1 MDVASCCSSL
11 GSADL
16 TPEEAR
22 ATAGVLKALADPH
35 RLRMVNLLATSP
47 EPVCVCEI
55 TDAVGLAQPTVS
67 FHLKKLTS
75 VGLLRRERRGTW
87 AYYSID
93 EEALDRVAAAMHLS
107 APHRKDGQHR
117 ERHGAL
123 VARREERAYLE
134 GT

>member
-1 MDVASCCSSL
+1 MDLMDCCSSL
-11 GSADL
+11 GSTNL

-22 ATAGVLKALADPH
+22 ATAAVLKALGDPH

-55 TDAVGLAQPTVS
+55 TAAVGLAQPTVS
-67 FHLKKLTS
+67 FHLKKLVS

-93 EEALDRVAAAMHLS
+93 EQALERVANAMHL
-107 APHRKDGQHR
+107 RK
-117 ERHGAL
+117 E
-123 VARREERAYLE
+123 VS
-134 GT
+134 

>member
-1 MDVASCCSSL
+1 MVDVMNCCSSL
-11 GSADL
+11 GSANL
-16 TPEEAR
+16 TPEEAQ

-93 EEALDRVAAAMHLS
+93 EEALDRVAAAMHL
-107 APHRKDGQHR
+107 RK
-117 ERHGAL
+117 E
-123 VARREERAYLE
+123 VS
-134 GT
+134 